1 MIREPVHGAWVE
13 TAGRPQA
20 PKPVTTVIRRTS
32 ATSCLCT
39 RSVSPCST
47 IPSPTAR
54 QATLGRPRRE
64 AESAYGTGS
73 ATRLLLGADTNSRM
87 RYGEGLGSPTS
98 VVQPTVRRFATS
110 GIRAAKAVS
119 TVLDPVLGI
128 VWTGHKKS
136 RSTCGSFTVMGNAH
150 YPDQV
155 IGSWQEVPPLSRAIA
170 PAPPCQGHYSAR
182 TVHHKHPGRLGHMT
196 VCELNYRLHTNGSG
210 SQLYMYRWTAEP
222 VRGGRRGRP
231 DDVQE

>member
-136 RSTCGSFTVMGNAH
+136 RSTCGSFTFMGNAH

-155 IGSWQEVPPLSRAIA
+155 AGGMHRRRVGPALGPLSAGVRQL
-170 PAPPCQGHYSAR
+170 P
-182 TVHHKHPGRLGHMT
+182 
-196 VCELNYRLHTNGSG
+196 YRVV
-210 SQLYMYRWTAEP
+210 W
-222 VRGGRRGRP
+222 
-231 DDVQE
+231 

>member
-73 ATRLLLGADTNSRM
+73 ATRLLLGADTNSCV
-87 RYGEGLGSPTS
+87 RYGERPGSPHRS
-98 VVQPTVRRFATS
+98 PGLPFADSLPPRNGCRIVGWTDFWES
-110 GIRAAKAVS
+110 AGLRIKIAALPAAALLSWVFCITRIR
-119 TVLDPVLGI
+119 LLGQGRVGPI
-128 VWTGHKKS
+128 
-136 RSTCGSFTVMGNAH
+136 
-150 YPDQV
+150 
-155 IGSWQEVPPLSRAIA
+155 LSRRA
-170 PAPPCQGHYSAR
+170 PAPLSCSYGSTHPPPPQTRAR
-182 TVHHKHPGRLGHMT
+182 LFAMLPTYHALYPKSSPRAIISMRLMCLT
-196 VCELNYRLHTNGSG
+196 PSLPSGSG
-210 SQLYMYRWTAEP
+210 SR
-222 VRGGRRGRP
+222 VSR
-231 DDVQE
+231 